1 MDKKLVTNKLEV
13 KKYKRK
19 KSLKKTIE
27 TFNKMKNNVPNIIFR
42 AEKLIVT
49 LKNKH
54 QLNKWLEIYPNGV
67 YTINQQIK
75 KFNNKNKLK

>member
-1 MDKKLVTNKLEV
+1 MNKKLVTNKLEA

-67 YTINQQIK
+67 YTINQ
-75 KFNNKNKLK
+75 

>member
-1 MDKKLVTNKLEV
+1 MNKKLVTNKLEV

-67 YTINQQIK
+67 YTINQ
-75 KFNNKNKLK
+75 

>member
-54 QLNKWLEIYPNGV
+54 QLDKWLEIYPNGV
-67 YTINQQIK
+67 YTINQ
-75 KFNNKNKLK
+75 

>member
-67 YTINQQIK
+67 YTINQ
-75 KFNNKNKLK
+75 

>member
-1 MDKKLVTNKLEV
+1 MDKKIITNKLEV

-67 YTINQQIK
+67 YTINQ
-75 KFNNKNKLK
+75 